1 MLAVSHTKPLHD
13 AVAQMADDLYGGSAP
28 KQGCF
33 GCLPKVLH
41 DAKPAEQATLN
52 THFQKLYRFF
62 YKLLPP
68 LFYLNCGGRPFITR
82 DYNPDNY
89 FSSSS
94 SRLVILLR
102 LIARVEALWNSAEV
116 VGWIIPPTP
125 RSISIRLN
133 DTIKR

>member
-1 MLAVSHTKPLHD
+1 MLKASHTKPLCK
-13 AVAQMADDLYGGSAP
+13 A
-28 KQGCF
+28 
-33 GCLPKVLH
+33 
-41 DAKPAEQATLN
+41 AKPTEQATLN

-68 LFYLNCGGRPFITR
+68 LFYLNSGGRPFIER
-82 DYNPDNY
+82 VYNPDNY